1 MGRNIVGETRTELSP
16 ATVAVKGGNEH
27 QPGDGI
33 SPSIQLSS
41 TFVHSGDPSNS
52 DDGIYSYGRGGSPG
66 YAGLERAIAD
76 LEHGADAVVFN
87 AGISAAI
94 AALAEGANG
103 TAVVLPYD
111 AYYGIRARA
120 SEMLPQRG
128 IEVRFVDQTNLDD
141 VREALEGASLFWT
154 ETPTNP
160 LLAIADLEAIA
171 EICAGMGIPW
181 FCDNTFA
188 TPIAQ
193 NPLDLGAAGSMHSVT
208 KYIGGHSD
216 LLLGAVAVND
226 PELARR
232 LRGRRSDVGTQPDG
246 FTCWLARRGSQ
257 TLAVRYQRQCENA
270 FELAKRLDAHPA
282 VEHVF
287 YPGLAGHP
295 GHDIAKKQMRGYF
308 GAMLSFIAKGGQ
320 DAAQRAVE
328 RCEIF
333 VTATSLGGVE
343 SLIERRARW
352 TAESAHPAL
361 LRLSIGIE
369 DVDDLWRDLEN
380 ALRS

>member
-1 MGRNIVGETRTELSP
+1 MAHENVELAQ
-16 ATVAVKGGNEH
+16 ATIAVKGGNEH
-27 QPGDGI
+27 QPGAGV

-41 TFVHSGDPSNS
+41 TFVHSGNPANP
-52 DDGIYSYGRGGSPG
+52 DDGLYSYGRGGSPG
-66 YAGLERAIAD
+66 FSELERAIAE

-94 AALAEGANG
+94 AALAEGSEG

-120 SEMLPQRG
+120 SELLPQRG
-128 IEVRFVDQTNLDD
+128 IEVRLVDQANLDD

-160 LLAIADLEAIA
+160 LLAIADLEAIG

-193 NPLDLGAAGSMHSVT
+193 NPLDYGAAGSMHSVT
-208 KYIGGHSD
+208 KYISGHSD
-216 LLLGAVAVND
+216 LILGAVAVND
-226 PELARR
+226 SGLASR
-232 LRGRRSDVGTQPDG
+232 LRGRRGDVGTQPDG

-257 TLAVRYQRQCENA
+257 TLAVRYERQCANA
-270 FELAKRLDAHPA
+270 LELAQRLVSHSA

-287 YPGLAGHP
+287 YPGLPDHP
-295 GHDIAKKQMRGYF
+295 GHETAKKQMRGYF
-308 GAMLSFIAKGGQ
+308 GGMLSFIVKGGQ

-328 RCEIF
+328 RCEVF
-333 VTATSLGGVE
+333 VPATSLGGVE

-361 LRLSIGIE
+361 VRCSIGIE
-369 DVDDLWRDLEN
+369 AVEDLWRDLDG
-380 ALRS
+380 ALSRA

>member
-1 MGRNIVGETRTELSP
+1 MSGKWEELAP
-16 ATVAVKGGNEH
+16 ATIAVKGGNEH
-27 QPGDGI
+27 EKGAGV

-41 TFVHSGDPSNS
+41 TFMHGGDPSKPE
-52 DDGIYSYGRGGSPG
+52 DGIYSYGRSHSPG
-66 YAGLERAIAD
+66 FTELERAIAD
-76 LEHGADAVVFN
+76 LEHGSDAVVFN

-94 AALAEGANG
+94 SALAEGANG

-120 SEMLPQRG
+120 SELLPMRD
-128 IEVRFVDQTNLDD
+128 IEVRLIDQSNLTD
-141 VREALEGASLFWT
+141 VQEALVGASLFWT

-160 LLAIADLEAIA
+160 LLAIADLEAIG
-171 EICAGMGIPW
+171 ELCAAQGIPW

-193 NPLDLGAAGSMHSVT
+193 NPLDYGAAGAMHSVT

-216 LLLGAVAVND
+216 LILGAVAVND
-226 PELARR
+226 AALAKR
-232 LRGRRSDVGTQPDG
+232 LRSRRGDVGTQPDG

-257 TLAVRYQRQCENA
+257 TLAVRFQRQCENA
-270 FELAKRLDAHPA
+270 MELAKRLDAHPA

-287 YPGLAGHP
+287 YPGLSAHP
-295 GHDIAKKQMRGYF
+295 GHETAKKQMRGYF
-308 GAMLSFIAKGGQ
+308 GAMMSFIAKGGQ
-320 DAAQRAVE
+320 DAAQRVVD

-333 VTATSLGGVE
+333 VPATSLGGVE

-352 TAESAHPAL
+352 TAESANPAL
-361 LRLSIGIE
+361 LRCSIGIE
-369 DVDDLWRDLEN
+369 DVDDLWRDLEQ
-380 ALRS
+380 ALKS

>member
-1 MGRNIVGETRTELSP
+1 MGEQVEALAA
-16 ATVAVKGGNEH
+16 ATIAVKGGNEH
-27 QPGDGI
+27 AKGGGV

-41 TFVHSGDPSNS
+41 TFVHAGDPSNP
-52 DDGIYSYGRGGSPG
+52 DDGLYAYGRGGSPG
-66 YAGLERAIAD
+66 FTELERTIAQ
-76 LEHGADAVVFN
+76 LEHGTDAVVFN

-94 AALAEGANG
+94 AALAEGATS

-120 SEMLPQRG
+120 SELLPMRG
-128 IEVRFVDQTNLDD
+128 IEVRFVDQSNLDD
-141 VREALEGASLFWT
+141 VREALEGATLFWT

-171 EICAGMGIPW
+171 ELCAEQRIPW

-193 NPLDLGAAGSMHSVT
+193 NPLDYGAAGSMHSVT

-216 LLLGAVAVND
+216 LILGAVAVND
-226 PELARR
+226 PELAKR
-232 LRGRRSDVGTQPDG
+232 LRGRRGDVGTQPDG

-257 TLAVRYQRQCENA
+257 TLAVRFQRQCENA
-270 FELAKRLDAHPA
+270 LELATRLQAHPA

-287 YPGLAGHP
+287 YPGLPSHP
-295 GHDIAKKQMRGYF
+295 GHEIAKKQMRGYF

-320 DAAQRAVE
+320 DAAQRVVDRSE
-328 RCEIF
+328 VF
-333 VTATSLGGVE
+333 VSATSLGGVE

-369 DVDDLWRDLEN
+369 DVNDLWRDLEQ
-380 ALRS
+380 ALGS

>member
-1 MGRNIVGETRTELSP
+1 MGENVEGLAP
-16 ATVAVKGGNEH
+16 ATIAVKGGNEH
-27 QPGDGI
+27 GRGAGI

-41 TFVHSGDPSNS
+41 TFVHAGDPTNP
-52 DDGIYSYGRGGSPG
+52 DDGVYSYGRSGSPG
-66 YAGLERAIAD
+66 FTELERAIAD
-76 LEHGADAVVFN
+76 LEHGSDAVVFN

-94 AALAEGANG
+94 AALAEGSSG

-120 SEMLPQRG
+120 SELLPMRG
-128 IEVRFVDQTNLDD
+128 IEVRLVDQSNLDD
-141 VREALEGASLFWT
+141 VREALVGASLFWT

-160 LLAIADLEAIA
+160 LLAIADLEVIGDLC
-171 EICAGMGIPW
+171 EKQSIPW

-188 TPIAQ
+188 TPISQ
-193 NPLDLGAAGSMHSVT
+193 NPLDYGAAGSMHSVT
-208 KYIGGHSD
+208 KYISGHSD
-216 LLLGAVAVND
+216 LLLGAVAVKD
-226 PELARR
+226 PALAKR
-232 LRGRRSDVGTQPDG
+232 LRGRRGDVGTQPDG

-257 TLAVRYQRQCENA
+257 TLAVRFQRQCENA
-270 FELAKRLDAHPA
+270 MELAKRLEVHPA

-287 YPGLAGHP
+287 YPGLPAHP

-320 DAAQRAVE
+320 DAAQRVVD

-333 VTATSLGGVE
+333 VPATSLGGVE

-369 DVDDLWRDLEN
+369 DVNDLWGDLEN
-380 ALRS
+380 ALQS

>member
-1 MGRNIVGETRTELSP
+1 MSEHDVRLAA
-16 ATVAVKGGNEH
+16 ATIAVKGGNGHEC
-27 QPGDGI
+27 GTGV

-41 TFVHSGDPSNS
+41 TFVHSGNPSNP
-52 DDGIYSYGRGGSPG
+52 DDGLYSYGRGGSPG
-66 YAGLERAIAD
+66 FTELERAIAE
-76 LEHGADAVVFN
+76 LEHGVDAVVFN

-94 AALAEGANG
+94 AALAEGADG

-120 SEMLPQRG
+120 TELLPQRN
-128 IEVRFVDQTNLDD
+128 IDVRFVDQANLAD
-141 VREALEGASLFWT
+141 VREALAGASLFWT

-160 LLAIADLEAIA
+160 LLAIADLEAIGA
-171 EICAGMGIPW
+171 LCGEMGVPW

-193 NPLDLGAAGSMHSVT
+193 NPLDYGATGALHSVT

-216 LLLGAVAVND
+216 LILGAVAVND
-226 PELARR
+226 PELAKR
-232 LRGRRSDVGTQPDG
+232 LRGRRGDVGTQPDG

-257 TLAVRYQRQCENA
+257 TLAVRFQRQCENA
-270 FELAKRLDAHPA
+270 LELAARLHAHPA

-287 YPGLAGHP
+287 YPGLPHHP
-295 GHDIAKKQMRGYF
+295 GHETARTQMRGHF
-308 GAMLSFIAKGGQ
+308 GAMLSFIARGGQ
-320 DAAQRAVE
+320 DAAQRVVE
-328 RCEIF
+328 HCE
-333 VTATSLGGVE
+333 VLVPATSLGGVE

-369 DVDDLWRDLEN
+369 DVEDLWRDLERALAGN
-380 ALRS
+380 AS

>member
-1 MGRNIVGETRTELSP
+1 MSDRPDELAP
-16 ATVAVKGGNEH
+16 ATIAVKGGNAH
-27 QPGDGI
+27 AKGSGV

-41 TFVHSGDPSNS
+41 TFVHSGDPSDP
-52 DDGIYSYGRGGSPG
+52 DDGAYSYGRGGSPG
-66 YAGLERAIAD
+66 FIELERAIAD
-76 LEHGADAVVFN
+76 LERAADAVVFN
-87 AGISAAI
+87 AGIAAAI
-94 AALAEGANG
+94 AALAEGESG
-103 TAVVLPYD
+103 TAVVLPHD

-120 SEMLPQRG
+120 SELLPLRN
-128 IEVRFVDQTNLDD
+128 IDVRFVDQSNLDD
-141 VREALEGASLFWT
+141 VREALQGASLFWT

-160 LLAIADLEAIA
+160 LLGIADLEAIGDL
-171 EICAGMGIPW
+171 CGSKGIPW

-193 NPLDLGAAGSMHSVT
+193 NPLDYGAAGSMHSIT

-226 PELARR
+226 LALAKR
-232 LRGRRSDVGTQPDG
+232 LRGRRGDVGTQPDG

-257 TLAVRYQRQCENA
+257 TLAVRYQRQCANA
-270 FELAKRLDAHPA
+270 LELAKRLEAHAA
-282 VEHVF
+282 VEQIF
-287 YPGLAGHP
+287 YPGLPGHP
-295 GHDIAKKQMRGYF
+295 GHEIAKKQMRGYF
-308 GAMLSFIAKGGQ
+308 GAMMSFIVAGGQ
-320 DAAQRAVE
+320 DAAQQIVD

-333 VTATSLGGVE
+333 VPATSLGGVE

-369 DVDDLWRDLEN
+369 DVEDLWRDLER
-380 ALRS
+380 ALASATSE

>member
-1 MGRNIVGETRTELSP
+1 MERLAP
-16 ATVAVKGGNEH
+16 ATIAVKGGNEH
-27 QPGDGI
+27 TPGAGV

-41 TFVHSGDPSNS
+41 TFVHSGDPTNP
-52 DDGIYSYGRGGSPG
+52 DDGLYSYGRSGSPG
-66 YAGLERAIAD
+66 FTQLERAIAE
-76 LEHGADAVVFN
+76 LEHGTDAVVFN

-120 SEMLPQRG
+120 SELLPLRE
-128 IEVRFVDQTNLDD
+128 IELRFVDQTNLDD
-141 VREALEGASLFWT
+141 VREALGGASLFWT

-160 LLAIADLEAIA
+160 LLAVADLEAIA
-171 EICAGMGIPW
+171 DICAGLGIPW
-181 FCDNTFA
+181 YCDNTFA
-188 TPIAQ
+188 TPISQ
-193 NPLDLGAAGSMHSVT
+193 NPLDLGAAGAMHSVT

-216 LLLGAVAVND
+216 LILGAVAVND
-226 PELARR
+226 PALAKR
-232 LRGRRSDVGTQPDG
+232 LRVRRSDVGTQPDG
-246 FTCWLARRGSQ
+246 FSCWLARRGSQ
-257 TLAVRYQRQCENA
+257 TLAVRYERQCANA
-270 FELAKRLDAHPA
+270 LELAQRLQAHPA

-287 YPGLAGHP
+287 YPGLPAHP
-295 GHDIAKKQMRGYF
+295 GHEIAKKQMRALF
-308 GAMLSFIAKGGQ
+308 GAMLSFIVRGGQ
-320 DAAQRAVE
+320 DVAQRVVD
-328 RCEIF
+328 RCEVF

-369 DVDDLWRDLEN
+369 HVDDLWRDLDQ
-380 ALRS
+380 ALKG